1 MASEDNA
8 TNEKSGIDINL
19 RDVPK
24 DVVDE
29 LERRARANY
38 RPRSGEILAI
48 LTAVCR
54 GRVELPVSLYNVGSA
69 APAEEMAATA
79 EKQQEAV

>member
-29 LERRARANY
+29 LERRAKANY

-54 GRVELPVSLYNVGSA
+54 GHIELPVSLYNVGSV
-69 APAEEMAATA
+69 APAEEMVATA

>member
-54 GRVELPVSLYNVGSA
+54 GRVELPVSLYNVGSV
-69 APAEEMAATA
+69 APGEEMVATV
-79 EKQQEAV
+79 ERQKEAV

>member
-8 TNEKSGIDINL
+8 TSEKSGIDINL

-29 LERRARANY
+29 LERRAKANY

-54 GRVELPVSLYNVGSA
+54 GRVELPVSLYGGGG
-69 APAEEMAATA
+69 TC
-79 EKQQEAV
+79 Q

>member
-8 TNEKSGIDINL
+8 TSEKSGIDINL

-29 LERRARANY
+29 LERRAKANC

-54 GRVELPVSLYNVGSA
+54 GHVELPVSLCGA
-69 APAEEMAATA
+69 AVAG
-79 EKQQEAV
+79 

>member
-29 LERRARANY
+29 LERRAKANY

-54 GRVELPVSLYNVGSA
+54 GRVELPVSLYNVGSV
-69 APAEEMAATA
+69 APAEEMVATA

>member
-1 MASEDNA
+1 MASETKA
-8 TNEKSGIDINL
+8 ANEKSGIDINL
-19 RDVPK
+19 RDVPA
-24 DVVDE
+24 DGVDE

-54 GRVELPVSLYNVGSA
+54 GHVELPVSLCGA
-69 APAEEMAATA
+69 AVANSEIAGG
-79 EKQQEAV
+79 VR

>member
-8 TNEKSGIDINL
+8 TSEKSGIDSNL

-29 LERRARANY
+29 LERRAKANY

-54 GRVELPVSLYNVGSA
+54 GHVELPVSLCG
-69 APAEEMAATA
+69 TA
-79 EKQQEAV
+79 VAG

>member
-1 MASEDNA
+1 MTSETKA
-8 TNEKSGIDINL
+8 ANEKSGIDINL

-29 LERRARANY
+29 LERRAKANY

-54 GRVELPVSLYNVGSA
+54 GHVELPVSLCGA
-69 APAEEMAATA
+69 AVAG
-79 EKQQEAV
+79 

>member
-54 GRVELPVSLYNVGSA
+54 GRVELPVSLYNVGSV
-69 APAEEMAATA
+69 APAEEMAATV
-79 EKQQEAV
+79 QEV

>member
-1 MASEDNA
+1 MASEDRNQNN
-8 TNEKSGIDINL
+8 TGCTDINL
-19 RDVPK
+19 RGVPN

-29 LERRARANY
+29 LERRAKANY

-54 GRVELPVSLYNVGSA
+54 GRVALPVSLYGGNGRG
-69 APAEEMAATA
+69 EFAATA
-79 EKQQEAV
+79 TSPATVQEV

>member
-1 MASEDNA
+1 MASKDNA
-8 TNEKSGIDINL
+8 TEKKSGIDINL
-19 RDVPK
+19 RDVPE

-38 RPRSGEILAI
+38 RPRSGEMLAI

-54 GRVELPVSLYNVGSA
+54 GHVALPVSLYGRG
-69 APAEEMAATA
+69 ETR
-79 EKQQEAV
+79 Q

>member
-1 MASEDNA
+1 MASKDNA
-8 TNEKSGIDINL
+8 TEKKSGIDINL

-38 RPRSGEILAI
+38 RPRSGEMLAI

-54 GRVELPVSLYNVGSA
+54 GNVALPVSLYGGGG
-69 APAEEMAATA
+69 TC
-79 EKQQEAV
+79 Q

>member
-54 GRVELPVSLYNVGSA
+54 GRVELPVSLYNVGST
-69 APAEEMAATA
+69 APAKEMVATA
-79 EKQQEAV
+79 ERQKEAV

>member
-1 MASEDNA
+1 MAREDNA
-8 TNEKSGIDINL
+8 TKKEGGIDINL

-38 RPRSGEILAI
+38 RPRSGEMLAI

-54 GRVELPVSLYNVGSA
+54 GHVALPVSLYGGGG
-69 APAEEMAATA
+69 TR
-79 EKQQEAV
+79 Q

>member
-1 MASEDNA
+1 MAREDNA
-8 TNEKSGIDINL
+8 TKEKGDMDINL
-19 RDVPK
+19 RNVPM

-29 LERRARANY
+29 LERRAKANY

-54 GRVELPVSLYNVGSA
+54 GHVALPVSLYGGGG
-69 APAEEMAATA
+69 TC
-79 EKQQEAV
+79 Q

>member
-29 LERRARANY
+29 LERRAKANY

-54 GRVELPVSLYNVGSA
+54 GHVELPVSLCG
-69 APAEEMAATA
+69 AEIAGG
-79 EKQQEAV
+79 VR

>member
-54 GRVELPVSLYNVGSA
+54 GRVELPVSLYGGGG
-69 APAEEMAATA
+69 TC
-79 EKQQEAV
+79 Q

>member
-1 MASEDNA
+1 MASKDNA
-8 TNEKSGIDINL
+8 TEKKSGIDINL

-38 RPRSGEILAI
+38 RPRSGEMLAI

-54 GRVELPVSLYNVGSA
+54 GNVALPVSLYGRG
-69 APAEEMAATA
+69 ETR
-79 EKQQEAV
+79 Q

>member
-1 MASEDNA
+1 MASKSNA
-8 TNEKSGIDINL
+8 TEEKSGIDINL

-24 DVVDE
+24 DVVEE

-38 RPRSGEILAI
+38 RPRSGEMLAI

-54 GRVELPVSLYNVGSA
+54 GHVALPVSLYGGGG
-69 APAEEMAATA
+69 TC
-79 EKQQEAV
+79 Q